1 MKNKRKSQRV
11 SCLVPVEGQEGGVFD
26 LSRTIDISSN
36 GIGFVSSKRIPLNKK
51 ITIELDL
58 NEADTPVLV
67 TGKVSWVRPIL
78 KDRAYRIGLAFTD
91 FKTGS
96 KSRLSK
102 FFKN

>member
-1 MKNKRKSQRV
+1 MKNKRKTERF
-11 SCLVPVEGQEGGVFD
+11 SCFVPVDGQAGGAFD
-26 LSRTIDISSN
+26 LSRTFDISKS
-36 GIGFVSSKRIPLNKK
+36 GIGFVSQKRIPLNKK

-58 NEADTPVLV
+58 DQDGLPVFV
-67 TGKVSWVRPIL
+67 TGRVSWVRPIL

-91 FKTGS
+91 YRHGS